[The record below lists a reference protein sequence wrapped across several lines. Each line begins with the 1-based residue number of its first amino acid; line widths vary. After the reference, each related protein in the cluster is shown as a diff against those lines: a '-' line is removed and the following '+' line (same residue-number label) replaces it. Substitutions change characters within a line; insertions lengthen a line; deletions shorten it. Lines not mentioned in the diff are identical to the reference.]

1 LRKNRNI
8 YKSCDRKYKSKIE
21 ENRKVCAAINRF
33 ETVFSKNVVCRYF
46 LFFYAS
52 KHAKKRLLLRFLC
65 NFKCNHARLHFQNP
79 ILESVLATQQ
89 SFHRTLPKK
98 KSSAAI
104 RSSFKRTLYS
114 TTPDDDRESPNI
126 ENTANEPNDV
136 HTSARKSLVDIKNKP
151 KTMAEPSKTGSKTT
165 KIQSVE
171 IPAAETADV
180 RANSKNVK
188 RKRIKPISDSDDDE
202 NELVLELEQPHTS
215 VAARKSPKKQR
226 RTSITNTNKGK
237 GEQTTGSDQE
247 NEIILEPTKA
257 PKSKANIATK
267 STKEKAKKIK
277 KIGRPKKKVKRQL
290 TADKGNFVILKI

>member
-1 LRKNRNI
+1 MQI
-8 YKSCDRKYKSKIE
+8 
-21 ENRKVCAAINRF
+21 F
-33 ETVFSKNVVCRYF
+33 FVFLCQQTCK
-46 LFFYAS
+46 
-52 KHAKKRLLLRFLC
+52 KKRLLLRFLC

-151 KTMAEPSKTGSKTT
+151 KTMAEPSKTGSKTK
-165 KIQSVE
+165 KIHSVE
-171 IPAAETADV
+171 IPAAEVV
-180 RANSKNVK
+180 RTNSKNVK
-188 RKRIKPISDSDDDE
+188 RKRIKPISDSDDDK
-202 NELVLELEQPHTS
+202 NEVVSELEQPHTS
-215 VAARKSPKKQR
+215 VPARKSPKKQK
-226 RTSITNTNKGK
+226 RTSITNTNKDK
-237 GEQTTGSDQE
+237 GELTTDSDQE

-257 PKSKANIATK
+257 PKSKVVA
-267 STKEKAKKIK
+267 KAQIK
-277 KIGRPKKKVKRQL
+277 KNRVVD
-290 TADKGNFVILKI
+290 AEEGNFVILKI